1 MIFARPEV
9 LPFLPGAPT
18 VVRVHGFLFASLR
31 HCTGLALRQHGCDR
45 CPSALLQAAWEG
57 PMPFRRYS
65 ILGDNLSA
73 IAGSLARF
81 ALEDYQALREM
92 YAEGC

>member
-1 MIFARPEV
+1 
-9 LPFLPGAPT
+9 
-18 VVRVHGFLFASLR
+18 
-31 HCTGLALRQHGCDR
+31 
-45 CPSALLQAAWEG
+45 
-57 PMPFRRYS
+57 MPFRRYS